1 MMLLKIKSKLK
12 WPVTFARHYALSC
25 RSHQIISRNGIK
37 LSVLIVISMKLTF
50 GKRENVKYKK
60 QLACTMWS
68 SRSWTPLLANL
79 LINCL
84 FSSVSAISYMCYPC
98 YLIKQIS
105 PSYYFFISFI
115 NSPFL
120 QVDLLW
126 DIEDDQSN
134 RCTQLWSLRAALAF
148 RGEKI
153 IFNDSCQ
160 SSIGQ
165 VHVLLTRVRFMA
177 SQNWSPENAAFPPA
191 HSLHPP
197 LKQHS
202 QVERQWIWKF
212 LDLGD

>member
-148 RGEKI
+148 RGEKLFLMI
-153 IFNDSCQ
+153 PVSHQLGKFMSYSHVWDSWHLR
-160 SSIGQ
+160 IGALRMQ
-165 VHVLLTRVRFMA
+165 PSPLLIPCTLPSNNTVKWKDSEF
-177 SQNWSPENAAFPPA
+177 ENF
-191 HSLHPP
+191 
-197 LKQHS
+197 
-202 QVERQWIWKF
+202 
-212 LDLGD
+212 